1 MKTVA
6 LFLFIVLLSCTNSS
20 TGTEDK
26 NSRLFMPTSEFDLK
40 ASGYTSYK
48 ISGFHILLENELNV
62 LPDTSLTRSMR
73 FSCQDYE
80 SIIRK
85 HMI

>member
-26 NSRLFMPTSEFDLK
+26 SSRLFMPTSEFDLK

-48 ISGFHILLENELNV
+48 YKWVSHI
-62 LPDTSLTRSMR
+62 TR
-73 FSCQDYE
+73 
-80 SIIRK
+80 K
-85 HMI
+85 